1 MATASPEIKSRIV
14 KRAQNA
20 YKYSGRGVINPSA
33 HFPKGIVTM
42 KLNASTIAFGA
53 FALTLFACTGGAGG
67 GSAQESERERS
78 YRAWNLLTSEVP
90 ADFQI
95 DNVTLETLTEPRTN
109 ASGNDIAYNTIP
121 TRSRFYRATSQESM
135 RVQNA
140 NNTVTFF
147 SGNVAQTSADRQLM
161 TAFGPGTA
169 GSVNHVINMPF
180 ENREGSTNSVT
191 VAHLANPTTSGAPTS
206 IALHVAPTGAAANAS
221 NRRITDVRYDLSNPF
236 NMRKYVNLDT
246 VGTRDIVITNNATG
260 AELARVSVT
269 FEDREYLF
277 VAVVQTGTT
286 FTVRTYTEL
295 YG

>member
-1 MATASPEIKSRIV
+1 MKINATS
-14 KRAQNA
+14 
-20 YKYSGRGVINPSA
+20 
-33 HFPKGIVTM
+33 
-42 KLNASTIAFGA
+42 LAFGA
-53 FALTLFACTGGAGG
+53 LAITLIACTGGAGG
-67 GSAQESERERS
+67 GSATESERDRS
-78 YRAWNLLTSEVP
+78 YRAWNLLTSEVA

-95 DNVTLETLTEPRTN
+95 DNLTLEAIAGGT
-109 ASGNDIAYNTIP
+109 ASGNDIAYNTP
-121 TRSRFYRATSQESM
+121 STRSKFYRSTSQEAM

-140 NNTVTFF
+140 NNSVTFF

-180 ENREGSTNSVT
+180 ESRSGSTNSIT
-191 VAHLANPTTSGAPTS
+191 VAHLSNPATSGAPTS
-206 IALHVAPTGAAANAS
+206 ISLHVAPTGAAANAS

-246 VGTRDIVITNNATG
+246 IGTRDIVITNNATG

-286 FTVRTYTEL
+286 FTVRTYSEL